1 MIKIRRLAAV
11 AAMTVILGAAALAEE
26 MTCICPVSQ
35 YVRIRVSASRNA
47 GVWGQLHAG
56 DTVDVQGVENG
67 FLRINTE
74 GHTAYVDCR
83 YFEREDGAWYIIDA
97 NGRVAKRKSPG
108 GEKTGWLNPGV
119 RIQVMGWRYGAD
131 GGLWARVYG
140 GAYVSGSYLKRE

>member
-1 MIKIRRLAAV
+1 MIIRRLAAA
-11 AAMTVILGAAALAEE
+11 AAMTVILGASALAEE
-26 MTCICPVSQ
+26 MICICPASQ

-56 DTVDVQGVENG
+56 DKVDVHGVEDG
-67 FLRINTE
+67 FLQITSD

-83 YFEREDGAWYIIDA
+83 YFEREDGGWYVVNA

-108 GEKTGWLNPGV
+108 GGKTGWLNPGV

-131 GGLWARVYG
+131 GRLWARVYG
-140 GAYVSGSYLKRE
+140 GAYVSADYLKRE